1 MTQNDQMLFVYQ
13 LSNSIIHELI
23 QQIIRGNIP
32 REWDGIELR
41 ELLAEKFARET
52 HHELM
57 RGKRKKDYN
66 NAVIVNNL

>member
-1 MTQNDQMLFVYQ
+1 MTRDEQMLFVYTLASSVTHEMIRLVNQ
-13 LSNSIIHELI
+13 GAIHEH
-23 QQIIRGNIP
+23 
-32 REWDGIELR
+32 WDGIELR

-66 NAVIVNNL
+66 NAVIVHNL